1 MKRCDSVSVFTDWFH
16 SAHWDHLW
24 RNVASL
30 RENGDEMKQHK
41 DIIVSTKYLISN
53 EMRVS
58 VAKIRNFRPA
68 CPARIHFI
76 FPRVSG
82 LSVSSLLRNKSTNT
96 RTYCTDKRCYF
107 TNKILL
113 SDWEESQVSDAKVPK
128 FRLAR
133 NNLYGVFSSFWF
145 SGRNK
150 SSWIGPYHEC

>member
-76 FPRVSG
+76 FSPEFPACRYRHYYETNQPTQGHIVPTKDVILPTRYYCLIEKNHKFRTQKCQNFGSLAIVFMGFSRVSG
-82 LSVSSLLRNKSTNT
+82 FLVGINH
-96 RTYCTDKRCYF
+96 
-107 TNKILL
+107 
-113 SDWEESQVSDAKVPK
+113 
-128 FRLAR
+128 
-133 NNLYGVFSSFWF
+133 
-145 SGRNK
+145 
-150 SSWIGPYHEC
+150 HE